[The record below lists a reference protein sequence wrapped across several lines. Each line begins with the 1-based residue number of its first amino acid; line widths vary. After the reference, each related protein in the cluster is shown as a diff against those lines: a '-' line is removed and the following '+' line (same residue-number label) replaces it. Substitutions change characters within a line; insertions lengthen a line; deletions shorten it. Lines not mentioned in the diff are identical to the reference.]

1 MCIRDRCSKM
11 RFIYIFGYR
20 YSSFR
25 EEEPIQ
31 IPLWN
36 FRCSRMSSLQGER
49 LLGDKSGEVL

>member
-1 MCIRDRCSKM
+1 M